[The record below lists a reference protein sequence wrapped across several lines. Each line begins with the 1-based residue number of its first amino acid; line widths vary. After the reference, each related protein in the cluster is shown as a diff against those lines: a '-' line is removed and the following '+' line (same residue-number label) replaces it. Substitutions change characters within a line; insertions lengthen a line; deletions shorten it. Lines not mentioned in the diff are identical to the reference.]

1 MRIKLKYLTIIH
13 LSFLPYSVIFCEAVA
28 IYGVIIGILM
38 ISRPRAWSWN
48 NDYVGMTVDKKYD
61 TAHLAAFHDAKKKG
75 YALFGAGLM
84 VGLTNLTCGFS
95 VGIVGS
101 GAALVDAQ
109 QKGTFMR
116 MLIVEIFASALGLYG
131 VIVGIIVVQAA

>member
-1 MRIKLKYLTIIH
+1 
-13 LSFLPYSVIFCEAVA
+13 
-28 IYGVIIGILM
+28 M
-38 ISRPRAWSWN
+38 ISRPKAWGWN
-48 NDYVGMTVDKKYD
+48 NDFVGQSTVEKYS
-61 TAHLAAFHDAKKKG
+61 TTHLASFHDAKRKG

>member
-1 MRIKLKYLTIIH
+1 MKLICCIMCR
-13 LSFLPYSVIFCEAVA
+13 VIFCEAVA

-38 ISRPRAWSWN
+38 INRPRAWTWN
-48 NDYVGMTVDKKYD
+48 TTNSNAPATVKYD
-61 TAHLAAFHDAKKKG
+61 IGQLGTFHDAKRRG

-84 VGLTNLTCGFS
+84 VGLTNLTCGIS

-109 QKGTFMR
+109 QRGTFMR

-131 VIVGIIVVQAA
+131 VIVGIIVVQSA